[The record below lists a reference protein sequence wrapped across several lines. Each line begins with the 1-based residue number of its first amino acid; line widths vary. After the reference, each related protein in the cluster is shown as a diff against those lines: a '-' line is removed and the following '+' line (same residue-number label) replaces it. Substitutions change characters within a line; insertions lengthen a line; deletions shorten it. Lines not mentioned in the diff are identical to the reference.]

1 MGGCVPGPAAWSR
14 RNEMTYLPNPLSS
27 LTTVSCPVLTTR
39 QKAEPS
45 RVAVPRPSHRPAPTL
60 SGSRV
65 TSHSS
70 PATKHK
76 LTIWIYGFSRNDR
89 GRPAQYAIGPTS
101 FSTSAISTMTMASHG
116 QPSRKQPSGPLLR
129 HFLHP
134 MHWMGS
140 IWMRPNGGLSSSGT
154 QNMQSSTG
162 QYSTQAGDPAQPVQ
176 HSVIT
181 ASSFGFFLRAVEI
194 PLERGSCFSS
204 SGTIPGALTTSGALA
219 ISCDSTLNVKPL
231 SVWFLPPVLNLLQ
244 CPSNPIH
251 LRSHTCSPRHS
262 SNISHRLC
270 SRDSHCA
277 SSSSGISLSLPEIRP
292 ITKSLPA
299 TGSTTMFTVSTPTAS
314 FSPRMSARPAIRHS
328 WQQFTFCSAPA
339 GAQSCSRKPSSILE
353 HACLP
358 SELLRAS
365 PTARPMPNATASP
378 RPRSGSLLFVLSPL
392 ITLRFRSRKFWRHF
406 SPRLRF

>member
-1 MGGCVPGPAAWSR
+1 MLCFQVFVATQPR
-14 RNEMTYLPNPLSS
+14 RSPDFFFGLRR
-27 LTTVSCPVLTTR
+27 CPT
-39 QKAEPS
+39 
-45 RVAVPRPSHRPAPTL
+45 
-60 SGSRV
+60 
-65 TSHSS
+65 TSHSPYTLPS
-70 PATKHK
+70 SVCPKSCICHSCENCRGVYQQFPFRNSQLFFLPSTNLDAGVGRSFRTVHRACPFRCNTYEKQGGGGQLL
-76 LTIWIYGFSRNDR
+76 LTRFSESSKECD
-89 GRPAQYAIGPTS
+89 QYAIGPTS

-231 SVWFLPPVLNLLQ
+231 SVWFLPPVPCLLQ

-270 SRDSHCA
+270 SPDSHCA
-277 SSSSGISLSLPEIRP
+277 SSSSGISPSLPEIPP
-292 ITKSLPA
+292 ITKS
-299 TGSTTMFTVSTPTAS
+299 F
-314 FSPRMSARPAIRHS
+314 
-328 WQQFTFCSAPA
+328 
-339 GAQSCSRKPSSILE
+339 
-353 HACLP
+353 
-358 SELLRAS
+358 
-365 PTARPMPNATASP
+365 
-378 RPRSGSLLFVLSPL
+378 
-392 ITLRFRSRKFWRHF
+392 
-406 SPRLRF
+406 